1 MPGNGAAAAACVA
14 AADAVYCCPTT
25 NLWWIRDSRWEWSG
39 AIVLLEFPMHPIN
52 STRTEFETKYDAKS
66 QFNFKS
72 EVDNIKVD
80 IFAI

>member
-1 MPGNGAAAAACVA
+1 MPGIGACVA
-14 AADAVYCCPTT
+14 AAWCRVLLPYYEYMVNRRFSLGMKC
-25 NLWWIRDSRWEWSG
+25 G

-52 STRTEFETKYDAKS
+52 STRTEFEAKYDAKS

-72 EVDNIKVD
+72 EADNIKVD